1 MNAVSRGSLVIPSRN
16 RPELLRAAVDAALQ
30 GPSRPAEIIVVDQ
43 SDAAHPSLADL
54 SQVAGTTIRYLRPM
68 TRGVSRARN
77 AGLRAAGE
85 EVVAFIDDDVLAAPD
100 WWGRLIQAAL
110 QAGPDSVV
118 TGQVRPGEA
127 EAPGAFAPSV
137 SGTATREVYQ
147 GRVGQ
152 DVLFSGNMAGHRA
165 TLLRIGG
172 FDERLGP
179 GTRYGAAEDND
190 LCYRLLENGC
200 RIIYVPEA
208 VVIHRAWRE
217 NAAQVPLRWA
227 YGRGQGAFLA
237 KHASLRD
244 RYMLRR
250 FRDRVA
256 RHAQRF
262 LRTLRRERRVAWE
275 DLASIAGLFSG
286 AGEWLVRDRRPG
298 P

>member
-1 MNAVSRGSLVIPSRN
+1 MPRGSLVIPSRN
-16 RPELLRAAVDAALQ
+16 RPELLRAAVDSVVA
-30 GPSRPAEIIVVDQ
+30 GGDRPAEIILVDQ
-43 SDAAHPSLADL
+43 SDAPHPSLAEMTAL
-54 SQVAGTTIRYLRPM
+54 GGTTIRYLRPM

-100 WWGRLIQAAL
+100 WWSKLIQAAME
-110 QAGPDSVV
+110 AGPDGVV
-118 TGQVRPGEA
+118 TGQVVPGEA

-137 SGTATREVYQ
+137 SGTTIREVYQ
-147 GRVGQ
+147 GRVGR
-152 DVLFSGNMAGHRA
+152 DVLFSGNMAGPRA

-190 LCYRLLENGC
+190 LCYRLLESGC
-200 RIIYVPEA
+200 RITYVPEA
-208 VVIHRAWRE
+208 VVVHRAWRE
-217 NAAQVPLRWA
+217 DTAQVPLRWA

-244 RYMLRR
+244 RHMLRR
-250 FRDRVA
+250 FRDRVR
-256 RHAQRF
+256 RHGAHF
-262 LRTLRRERRVAWE
+262 LRTLRRERRLAWE

-286 AGEWLVRDRRPG
+286 AGEWLVRDRRG
-298 P
+298 RS